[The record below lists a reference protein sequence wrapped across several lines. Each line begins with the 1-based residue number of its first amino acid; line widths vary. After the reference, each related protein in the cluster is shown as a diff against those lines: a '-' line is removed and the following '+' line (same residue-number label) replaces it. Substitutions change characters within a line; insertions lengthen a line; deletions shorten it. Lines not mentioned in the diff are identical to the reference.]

1 MKSFVWKNMRWIIT
15 GTGELDDKVTGLD
28 CGADDYLTKS
38 RRKIVLAILS
48 VLVLLVFGT
57 LCTIYLASYVE
68 MTRENRALLEQY
80 VDSYTLVENMGR
92 IETGGGKPVG
102 GSAPRPMNPPM
113 LELST
118 FYSVALSDSGQV
130 LKVDTAD
137 VSSIDE
143 ESLVEL
149 AAESMERGETDGVE
163 HNLIYR
169 MEDKGGYVLVQAAR
183 TPAVQR
189 EAATGG
195 SAAVRAGTAV
205 VPAEM
210 EAACLLPRTEAL

>member
-48 VLVLLVFGT
+48 VL
-57 LCTIYLASYVE
+57 
-68 MTRENRALLEQY
+68 ALLEQY